1 MKTREIEGRN
11 CQSSKKKRKM
21 KNKRKA
27 SGSGSKGSM
36 FRKPKRS
43 KKFWAQRKTAEI
55 APTPQDDD
63 ENENEMESDESDPE
77 PGNYDALVSAFTK
90 PSNEVF
96 SDEDGDHSD
105 GHEGPAISGEDLEE
119 VESGSGSE
127 DIRNSEES
135 EEEEEEENNDEDA
148 IDDPFMA
155 RLETEIPS
163 DLKLKIDGKEYR
175 KETQTWSNIGKIL
188 VQRAEYELKE
198 ENSEKKSVKLLEKT
212 DMQSEE
218 CNQLKRQEK
227 LVKISMV
234 HPPKKSHNID
244 HLKAQ
249 LKDNLAVANVKHLDN
264 LLQDSLNPLQNELFA
279 AMTTYKDLYFC
290 QQSMGNLEEIRL
302 VYVLH
307 ALNHMLK
314 TRRKILK
321 NNEKLSKDKSVGEKT
336 GCRDQ
341 GLCRPKILIIV
352 PFKGKHSKVFTGQ
365 LFFPLDIP

>member
-1 MKTREIEGRN
+1 
-11 CQSSKKKRKM
+11 M

-77 PGNYDALVSAFTK
+77 PGNYDALVSAFAK

-96 SDEDGDHSD
+96 SDEDGGHSD
-105 GHEGPAISGEDLEE
+105 GHEGPAISVEDLEE

-127 DIRNSEES
+127 DIGNSEES
-135 EEEEEEENNDEDA
+135 EEEEEENNDEDA

-352 PFKGKHSKVFTGQ
+352 PFKGKRSKVFTGY
-365 LFFPLDIP
+365 LFFPLDLP

>member
-1 MKTREIEGRN
+1 MEKTREIAKE
-11 CQSSKKKRKM
+11 KLKM

-36 FRKPKRS
+36 FKKPKRS
-43 KKFWAQRKTAEI
+43 KKFWAQRKTAEM

-63 ENENEMESDESDPE
+63 ENENEVESDESDPE
-77 PGNYDALVSAFTK
+77 PGNYDALVNAFAK

-96 SDEDGDHSD
+96 SDDSDHTD
-105 GHEGPAISGEDLEE
+105 DNEGPANSGDPQGKEDLEE
-119 VESGSGSE
+119 VESGSEDLENSE
-127 DIRNSEES
+127 DS
-135 EEEEEEENNDEDA
+135 EEEENNEEDTA
-148 IDDPFMA
+148 DDPFVA

-163 DLKLKIDGKEYR
+163 DLKLKIDGKVYR
-175 KETQTWSNIGKIL
+175 KETLTWPNIGKIL
-188 VQRAEYELKE
+188 VQRAEYEIKE
-198 ENSEKKSVKLLEKT
+198 EKAEEKLVKLLEKT

-218 CNQLKRQEK
+218 CDQLKRQEK

-290 QQSMGNLEEIRL
+290 QQSMSNLEEIRL

-321 NNEKLSKDKSVGEKT
+321 NNEKLSKDKNIGEKI
-336 GCRDQ
+336 RDQ

-352 PFKGKHSKVFTGQ
+352 PFKGKHSKVFVGQ
-365 LFFPLDIP
+365 S